1 MNEAVIKEEVVE
13 EEFNFTFKN
22 GEYVEINQEEIE
34 QKPEYLLEKDIK
46 TETNDDSFENN
57 NSDGFFEDVEEKP
70 EEKEFNIEKVSRE
83 VGTFQ
88 CEICQKTM
96 PRGLLKMITLEEDK
110 TVLSEIFKPE
120 RSLEKRVFYVCVS
133 HIQKTIEENDGKLKF
148 ASTPSEKRLRS
159 FIRTNK
165 KSIKIR
171 TSRRGVCHVCNM
183 SKPCSEFYTTKS
195 KSIRMVIMVG
205 CVLRG
210 THSIEQAKSCLSYQ
224 TGFTCYSHCKEL
236 IDVILIHLEVRYIQE
251 LLKCSELAFDNLM
264 NIGKN
269 IDSNFTAD
277 QFTNAF
283 KELFLKNQKFKCN
296 L

>member
-1 MNEAVIKEEVVE
+1 MNEAVVKEEVIE
-13 EEFNFTFKN
+13 ETCNFTFKN
-22 GEYVEINQEEIE
+22 GEYVEVKQEEIE
-34 QKPEYLLEKDIK
+34 QKPEYLLENEVK
-46 TETNDDSFENN
+46 TEPI
-57 NSDGFFEDVEEKP
+57 GFFENDKADVEFLGDVEGKPKEKDFDI
-70 EEKEFNIEKVSRE
+70 KKVSRE

-224 TGFTCYSHCKEL
+224 TGCTCYSHCKEL